1 VEELYTIKYN
11 QVTASVRGETR
22 MRRKDIW
29 RPALAVAL
37 GTLSAVP
44 SGAAEQ
50 VTLGTVGQASAN
62 IWPVLIALDQGFY
75 GAEDLKV
82 DLVYVQSSAALV
94 QQVTA
99 GSLPVSISTG
109 LADPLRAVGMGAP
122 VSIARIEVQ
131 LPPYDLVAK
140 PSIGSLAD
148 LKGKLI
154 SLGGPKDITRIYV
167 ERMLAPNGVKP
178 GDFDMVFAG
187 ATAARASALAAGAVD
202 AAILLP
208 AFNFQAIAKG
218 FKSLGL
224 TATYVK
230 DLPFSGVSVNNAWA
244 SANKPL
250 LEKLLRVETK
260 SIAWFNDS
268 KNQADAIR
276 ILKTASALSEDD
288 VQKAYTFF
296 RDGNFF
302 EPTGKV
308 SRAKLDN
315 LAKAMESLGDLP
327 GALDVGKAVM
337 PGVAQ
342 MTD

>member
-1 VEELYTIKYN
+1 
-11 QVTASVRGETR
+11 
-22 MRRKDIW
+22 MRPNAIW
-29 RPALAVAL
+29 RRHAAALAVAL
-37 GTLSAVP
+37 AWLAVIP
-44 SGAAEQ
+44 ARATEQ
-50 VTLGTVGQASAN
+50 VTLGNVGQASAN
-62 IWPVLIALDQGFY
+62 IWPALIALDQGFY
-75 GAEDLKV
+75 AAEDLKV
-82 DLVYVQSSAALV
+82 DIVYVQSSAALV

-122 VSIARIEVQ
+122 ISIARIEVQ

-140 PSIGSLAD
+140 PTIASLAD

-187 ATAARASALAAGAVD
+187 ATAARASALTAGAVD

-208 AFNFQAIAKG
+208 AFNFQAVAKG

-224 TATYVK
+224 TADYVK

-244 SANKPL
+244 AANKPT

-260 SIAWFNDS
+260 SIAWFNDP
-268 KNQADAIR
+268 KNRADAIR
-276 ILKTASALSEDD
+276 ILKTASGLSEDD
-288 VQKAYTFF
+288 VAKAYDFF
-296 RDGNFF
+296 RNGNYF

-308 SRAKLDN
+308 SHTKLDN

-327 GALDVGKAVM
+327 GALDVNKAVS
-337 PGVAQ
+337 PDVVQ
-342 MTD
+342 TTD